1 MLSSKEQFYE
11 AFVDIYRFPSGVFIE
26 ELKKEAETSSS
37 IKTAFKEI
45 FEEWANKM
53 AKDDLEEAIA
63 GIALGILGGIVLTE
77 ILNRLIEMPKFSKK

>member
-1 MLSSKEQFYE
+1 MVRARNL
-11 AFVDIYRFPSGVFIE
+11 
-26 ELKKEAETSSS
+26 T
-37 IKTAFKEI
+37 EI